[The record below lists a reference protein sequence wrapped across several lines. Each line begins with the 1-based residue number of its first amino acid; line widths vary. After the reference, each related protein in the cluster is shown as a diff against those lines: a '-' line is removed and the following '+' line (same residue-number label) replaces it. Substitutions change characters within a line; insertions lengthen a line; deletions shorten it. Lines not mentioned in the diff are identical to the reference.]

1 MDLSFSPDDEAFRQQ
16 VRAFIRDHYP
26 PEMRVKN
33 PYTDPTEPAT
43 IAGSLPG
50 DRPGVPSRRRSRHPG
65 RNSAP
70 MATALIDPMHHRL
83 TLASTVPCLPA
94 R

>member
-1 MDLSFSPDDEAFRQQ
+1 MDRSFSAADEAFRQQ

-50 DRPGVPSRRRSRHPG
+50 DRPGPPSRADPG
-65 RNSAP
+65 IQVGTQRQWQQLLSIQCI
-70 MATALIDPMHHRL
+70 TA
-83 TLASTVPCLPA
+83 
-94 R
+94 